1 MEVHGG
7 NEGVVGH
14 RASILCRLKVR
25 ILRAVYDELNKIVKN
40 DGADAT
46 ATDAE
51 SYFLTRREAVGCQ
64 RWRLLNEERLL
75 NDERF
80 LFPLRRSSYI
90 RVNIVVALKRH
101 ACYV

>member
-25 ILRAVYDELNKIVKN
+25 ILRPVYDELNKIVKN
-40 DGADAT
+40 DGADSA

-51 SYFLTRREAVGCQ
+51 SYLLTRREAVGWLP
-64 RWRLLNEERLL
+64 RWRLLNE
-75 NDERF
+75 ERF

-90 RVNIVVALKRH
+90 RVNIIVALKRH